1 METKKSKG
9 NKSSENSNKKFW
21 CEETND
27 LFPECRKAVRLRSTW
42 VDVTNRNR
50 CGVKYGPDECMNIKT
65 CVIIGSGNVATHL
78 AKAFAPYLDIVQ
90 VYSRKLQNAR
100 ELAQKISPHCK
111 GVNRPE
117 DIYRYADLYIMAVTD
132 DSIKPI
138 LEAMKDLDRGL
149 WVHTSGSVP
158 MGVFYGYRTLCG
170 VLYPLQTFSKSKE
183 VDMSQVPFYIEG
195 DDTDIK
201 KALFKL
207 AKKISRS
214 VVGMSSE
221 NRRRLHASSVF
232 ACNFV
237 NYMWAV
243 ADRQLR
249 MCGTDIHA
257 LDPLLKETIEKIST
271 LSPEEAQ
278 TGPARRGDR
287 NTMECHLS
295 MLGKQDRELYEL
307 ISKQIFETYHPGEY
321 MIFDRRGG
329 GSDRDK
335 DIHHGTAEYVESVA
349 PQLGY
354 SASQQY
360 NDLGM
365 SKIDYDLSKIRAF
378 VFDIDGVLSPA
389 TVPMGEDGMPMRM
402 VNVKDGYAIQLAV
415 KHGYKFAII
424 TGGYSDALALRYK
437 ALGVNDVYM
446 GSSMKLPVL
455 KKWMEE
461 NGLEPEQ
468 VVYVGDDIPDHDCMR
483 YVGLGVA
490 PEDAD
495 VGIKK
500 VARYISPVKGG
511 YGVGRDVIEEVM
523 KAQGEW
529 MSTEKAFGW

>member
-1 METKKSKG
+1 MEAKKSKCM
-9 NKSSENSNKKFW
+9 KSLGSSKRTYWNEKPSD
-21 CEETND
+21 ELAEI
-27 LFPECRKAVRLRSTW
+27 RKRAGVKSTW
-42 VDVTNRNR
+42 IDVYHLDR
-50 CGVKYGPDECMNIKT
+50 CGVKYGCDDVMDIKT

-78 AKAFAPYLDIVQ
+78 ARALAPHLDIVQ
-90 VYSRKLQNAR
+90 IYSRKLHNAR
-100 ELAQKISPHCK
+100 ELAEKISPHCN
-111 GVNRPE
+111 GVNRSE
-117 DIYRYADLYIMAVTD
+117 EIYRSADLYIMAVTD
-132 DSIKPI
+132 DSIRPI
-138 LEAMKDLDRGL
+138 LESTKGLDRGL

-158 MGVFYGYRTLCG
+158 MSVFYGYRTLCG

-183 VDMSQVPFYIEG
+183 VDMRQVPFYIEG
-195 DDTDIK
+195 VDTEVK
-201 KALFKL
+201 KALFKI

-237 NYMWAV
+237 NYMWTV

-257 LDPLLKETIEKIST
+257 LDPLLKETFEKIAMLT
-271 LSPEEAQ
+271 PEEAQ

-287 NTMECHLS
+287 NTMESHLS
-295 MLGKQDRELYEL
+295 MLGKEDKRLYEL

-321 MIFDRRGG
+321 MIFDEKGVG
-329 GSDRDK
+329 DDSDK
-335 DIHHGTAEYVESVA
+335 DIHFGTTNGKAEVDL
-349 PQLGY
+349 QLGQ

-360 NDLGM
+360 NDLNM

-378 VFDIDGVLSPA
+378 VFDVDGVLSPA
-389 TVPMGEDGMPMRM
+389 TVPMGADGMPMRM

-446 GSSMKLPVL
+446 GSSMKLPIL
-455 KKWMEE
+455 KKWMED
-461 NGLEPEQ
+461 NRLRPEQ
-468 VVYVGDDIPDHDCMR
+468 VIFVGDDIPDHDCMR

-495 VGIKK
+495 VEVKR

-529 MSTEKAFGW
+529 MSTEQAFGW